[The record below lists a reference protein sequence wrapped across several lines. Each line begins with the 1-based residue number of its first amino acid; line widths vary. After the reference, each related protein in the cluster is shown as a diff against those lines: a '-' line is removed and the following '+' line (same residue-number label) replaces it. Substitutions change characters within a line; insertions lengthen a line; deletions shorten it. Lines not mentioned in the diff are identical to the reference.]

1 MTFADILKRT
11 EKLAI
16 DNSPTILTA
25 VAVVGSLSTAYLTG
39 KASFKA
45 AKLIEDDRFRR
56 SLHEMGRPAET
67 KDKVKLVWKEY
78 IPPAAVGSL
87 TVMCIVGA
95 NRIGS
100 KRAAAMAAAYS
111 ISEKAFTEYREK
123 VVEKIGKNKERG
135 YRDEIAQ
142 EQIDRNPVSS
152 KEVIITGNGDVLCYD
167 AYSGRYFNSK
177 METLKQAQNDTN
189 YQVLSQGYASL
200 SDFYERVG
208 LPATDASEEVGWT
221 VDKKLELE
229 FSTTLSDDGRP
240 CISFSFYVAPMR
252 NYFRFS

>member
-1 MTFADILKRT
+1 MTFAEVIKRA

-25 VAVVGSLSTAYLTG
+25 VAVVGSLTTAYLTG

-45 AKLIEDDRFRR
+45 SDLIEADRFRR
-56 SLHEMGRPAET
+56 SLHEKERPAET

-78 IPPAAVGSL
+78 IPAVTTGSL
-87 TVMCIVGA
+87 TVACIVGA
-95 NRIGS
+95 NRIGTR
-100 KRAAAMAAAYS
+100 RAAAMAAAYS

-123 VVEKIGKNKERG
+123 VVERIGKTKERA

-142 EQIDRNPVSS
+142 ERMDREPVSQ
-152 KEVIITGNGDVLCYD
+152 KQVIVTGNGDVLCFD
-167 AYSGRYFNSK
+167 SYSGRYFNSK
-177 METLKQAQNDTN
+177 MESLKQAQNDTN
-189 YQVLSQGYASL
+189 YQVLNTGYASL

-221 VDKKLELE
+221 TDKMLELE
-229 FSTTLSDDGRP
+229 FSTIMSDDGRP
-240 CISFSFYVAPMR
+240 CISFSFYVAPVR
-252 NYFRFS
+252 NYFRHV